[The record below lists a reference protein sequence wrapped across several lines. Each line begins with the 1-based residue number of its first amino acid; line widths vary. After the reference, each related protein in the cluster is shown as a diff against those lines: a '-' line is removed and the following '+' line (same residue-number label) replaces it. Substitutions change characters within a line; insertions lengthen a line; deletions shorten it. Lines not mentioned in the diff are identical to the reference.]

1 MKKDR
6 KDGKYIKEKDPIHA
20 IMPYLF
26 DKRTEAEVYI
36 KEELDITK
44 LKKWVDKQNKTL
56 DYKMTYFQALTAVF
70 AKTIYNRPLL
80 NRFIQ
85 GHRIYQRNIVSFS
98 FVAKNKMVDEAKDMM
113 VVIQAKENETV
124 LDFTRRMA
132 IDIFKTKK
140 EGTNDLNGFI
150 DKFLNL
156 PRWILRIV
164 VKVFK
169 WLDYHGWLPESFT
182 KTDSNHV
189 TMLLSN
195 LGSIETGSCYHHLNN
210 FGTNSIMITI
220 GLIRK
225 ENKKHIV
232 DISATID
239 ERIAGGFYFA
249 KSIKLTQY
257 ILDHPE
263 LLEDELSSKIDFE
276 I

>member
-26 DKRTEAEVYI
+26 DKRTDAEVYI
-36 KEELDITK
+36 KEDLDITK

-98 FVAKNKMVDEAKDMM
+98 FVAKNKMIDDAKDLM

-156 PRWILRIV
+156 PRWMLRIV

-195 LGSIETGSCYHHLNN
+195 LGSIKTGSCYHHLNN

-220 GLIRK
+220 GLIRE

-232 DISATID
+232 EISATID

-263 LLEDELSSKIDFE
+263 LLEDKLSSKIDFE

>member
-26 DKRTEAEVYI
+26 DKRTDAEVYI
-36 KEELDITK
+36 KEDLDITK

-156 PRWILRIV
+156 PRWMLRIV

-195 LGSIETGSCYHHLNN
+195 LGSIKTGSCYHHLNN

-220 GLIRK
+220 GLIRE

-257 ILDHPE
+257 ILNHPE
-263 LLEDELSSKIDFE
+263 LLEDKLSSKIDFE